1 MKTLSELEKS
11 PYADF
16 KRAHALAAKS
26 VSDGEG
32 VPKEP
37 PLPGVIDLDTPVD
50 EESSSTSPYFNTGEP
65 GLGRNT
71 DIIGAKGTNYV
82 SCHILGRLF

>member
-26 VSDGEG
+26 FSDGKG
-32 VPKEP
+32 VPKGQ
-37 PLPGVIDLDTPVD
+37 PLPDVIDLDTPVD
-50 EESSSTSPYFNTGEP
+50 EESSLTSPYFKTGEP

-71 DIIGAKGTNYV
+71 DIIGARSKNYV
-82 SCHILGRLF
+82 SCNILGRLV